1 MDVFLRI
8 AAVCLTAAL
17 FSAVLKKDSPATAL
31 LLSAAA
37 GAAALYISH
46 GTISEIVSF
55 MTELSESS
63 GIAAPVLSAVL
74 KTVGIA
80 ILARLASD
88 ICTDAGMKSAASA
101 TETAASAAALYIS
114 IPLVK
119 TLLQMI
125 KNIL

>member
-8 AAVCLTAAL
+8 SAVCLTAAL
-17 FSAVLKKDSPATAL
+17 FSSVLKKDSPSTAL

-37 GAAALYISH
+37 GAAALYIAH
-46 GTISEIVSF
+46 GIISEIVSF
-55 MTELSESS
+55 MIELSESS

-80 ILARLASD
+80 IIARFASD